1 MNITPVLN
9 ASVVIQ
15 LHLLAALL
23 ALGLGAVQLAAAKGT
38 ASHRRLGYLWAGM
51 MAVVA
56 ISSFFIFEL
65 RLWGPFSPIH
75 LLSLFTLV
83 TLYLAV
89 QAARHNN
96 INRHQRMMRALY
108 IFALLL
114 TGAFTFF
121 PGRLLHQLVMANLWR
136 RYNLLTFLRLKRA
149 NLRCT

>member
-9 ASVVIQ
+9 ASAVIQ
-15 LHLLAALL
+15 LHLLAAVL
-23 ALGLGAVQLAAAKGT
+23 ALGLGAVQLVLAKGT
-38 ASHRRLGYLWAGM
+38 LSHRRLGYVWTGM

-56 ISSFFIFEL
+56 LSSFFIFEL
-65 RLWGPFSPIH
+65 RVWGPFSPIH

-96 INRHQRMMRALY
+96 INRHQLMMRAMY

-114 TGAFTFF
+114 TGASTFF
-121 PGRLLHQLVMANLWR
+121 PGRLLHQLVMLNL
-136 RYNLLTFLRLKRA
+136 
-149 NLRCT
+149 

>member
-1 MNITPVLN
+1 
-9 ASVVIQ
+9 
-15 LHLLAALL
+15 
-23 ALGLGAVQLAAAKGT
+23 
-38 ASHRRLGYLWAGM
+38 M

-56 ISSFFIFEL
+56 ISSLFIFEL

-83 TLYLAV
+83 TFYLAV

-121 PGRLLHQLVMANLWR
+121 PGRLLHQLVMLNL
-136 RYNLLTFLRLKRA
+136 
-149 NLRCT
+149 

>member
-9 ASVVIQ
+9 ASAVIQ
-15 LHLLAALL
+15 LHLLAAVL
-23 ALGLGAVQLAAAKGT
+23 ALGLGAVQLVLAKGT
-38 ASHRRLGYLWAGM
+38 LSHRRLGYVWTGM

-56 ISSFFIFEL
+56 LSSFFIFEL
-65 RLWGPFSPIH
+65 RVWGPVSPIH
-75 LLSLFTLV
+75 MLSLFTLV

-96 INRHQRMMRALY
+96 INRHQLMMRAMY

-121 PGRLLHQLVMANLWR
+121 PGRLLHQLVRLNL
-136 RYNLLTFLRLKRA
+136 
-149 NLRCT
+149 

>member
-1 MNITPVLN
+1 MNIAPVLN
-9 ASVVIQ
+9 ASAVIQ
-15 LHLLAALL
+15 LHLLAAVL
-23 ALGLGAVQLAAAKGT
+23 ALGLGAVQLVLAKGT
-38 ASHRRLGYLWAGM
+38 LSHRRLGYVWTGM

-56 ISSFFIFEL
+56 LSSFFIFEL
-65 RLWGPFSPIH
+65 RVWGPFSPIH

-96 INRHQRMMRALY
+96 VNRHQLMMRAMY

-121 PGRLLHQLVMANLWR
+121 PGRLLHQLVMLNL
-136 RYNLLTFLRLKRA
+136 
-149 NLRCT
+149 

>member
-9 ASVVIQ
+9 APFVIQ

-38 ASHRRLGYLWAGM
+38 PDHRRLGYVWTGM

-56 ISSFFIFEL
+56 LSSFFIFEL
-65 RLWGPFSPIH
+65 RVWGPFSPIH
-75 LLSLFTLV
+75 MLSLFTLV

-96 INRHQRMMRALY
+96 INRHQLMMRAMY

-121 PGRLLHQLVMANLWR
+121 PGRLLHQLVRLNL
-136 RYNLLTFLRLKRA
+136 
-149 NLRCT
+149 

>member
-9 ASVVIQ
+9 APFVIQ

-38 ASHRRLGYLWAGM
+38 PDHRRLGYLWVGM

-75 LLSLFTLV
+75 LLSLFTLAS
-83 TLYLAV
+83 LYLAV
-89 QAARHNN
+89 QAARNHN
-96 INRHQRMMRALY
+96 IKRHQLMMRALY

-114 TGAFTFF
+114 TGAFTFL
-121 PGRLLHQLVMANLWR
+121 PGRLMHQLALLNL
-136 RYNLLTFLRLKRA
+136 
-149 NLRCT
+149 

>member
-9 ASVVIQ
+9 ASAVIQ
-15 LHLLAALL
+15 LHLLAAVL
-23 ALGLGAVQLAAAKGT
+23 ALGLGAVQLVLAKGT
-38 ASHRRLGYLWAGM
+38 LSHRRLGYVWTGM

-56 ISSFFIFEL
+56 LSSFFIFEL
-65 RLWGPFSPIH
+65 RVWGPFSPIH
-75 LLSLFTLV
+75 MLSLFTLV

-96 INRHQRMMRALY
+96 INCHQLMMRAMY

-121 PGRLLHQLVMANLWR
+121 PGRLLHQLVRLNL
-136 RYNLLTFLRLKRA
+136 
-149 NLRCT
+149 

>member
-9 ASVVIQ
+9 ASAVIQ
-15 LHLLAALL
+15 LHLLAAVL
-23 ALGLGAVQLAAAKGT
+23 ALGLGAVQLVLAKGT
-38 ASHRRLGYLWAGM
+38 LSHRRLGYVWTGM

-56 ISSFFIFEL
+56 LSSFFIFEL
-65 RLWGPFSPIH
+65 RVWGPFSPIH
-75 LLSLFTLV
+75 MLSLFTLV

-96 INRHQRMMRALY
+96 INRHQLMMRAMY

-121 PGRLLHQLVMANLWR
+121 PGRLLHQLVRLNL
-136 RYNLLTFLRLKRA
+136 
-149 NLRCT
+149 

>member
-9 ASVVIQ
+9 ASAVIQ
-15 LHLLAALL
+15 LHLLAAVL
-23 ALGLGAVQLAAAKGT
+23 ALGLGAVQLVLAKGT
-38 ASHRRLGYLWAGM
+38 LSHRRLGYVWTGM

-56 ISSFFIFEL
+56 LSSFFIFEL
-65 RLWGPFSPIH
+65 RVWGPFSPIH
-75 LLSLFTLV
+75 MLSLFTLV

-96 INRHQRMMRALY
+96 INRHQLMMRAMY

-121 PGRLLHQLVMANLWR
+121 PGRLLHQLVMLNL
-136 RYNLLTFLRLKRA
+136 
-149 NLRCT
+149 